1 MAPLPHPHTLITA
14 DVAAYRHFL
23 PLLAPYR
30 ARLIAGLAASACGPL
45 LIAGRIWLLKVL
57 IDTVLRHHRASLV
70 LPVAAAFVAIA
81 IARGL
86 ATFWSQG
93 ATGAVACRVVRDL
106 RVGVFSH
113 LQGLSLRYYH
123 GQRLGDLLTRL
134 SGDIEAVQTLLVS
147 GLSSVVTH
155 GVTIVVF
162 FPLLVLLDPTLVLVA
177 LFVLPALAV
186 TTVIE
191 ARLGRRA
198 QEEIR
203 ESVSHLTS
211 TAEEG
216 LSAIALVKSFARGAH
231 ERARFAQ
238 ASDRAATA
246 RLRAVRIG
254 AILPPVAEVI
264 AAAGTAAVVYVGAR
278 QVLAGHLS
286 LGSLV
291 IFISYLLSLF
301 TPIQGLAK
309 VMSTTQR
316 ALVGANRVTDILDA
330 PDRFVERSGA
340 PPLPKVSGTVAF
352 RHVTFAY
359 TPGRPALLDVSLEI
373 IPGEMVAVIGPSGAG
388 KTTLVSLLL
397 SFYDP
402 DTGQVCLSGHPLH
415 LFDPDSCR
423 QQVAAVLQEPMLFNT
438 TIEDNIRYG
447 RLDATDD
454 DIRHAAGVAQAHHFI
469 TELPD
474 GYQTVVGPRGS
485 ALSGGQ
491 RQRVAIARALV
502 KPAPLLVLDEAT
514 SALDPATEAKVLT
527 SIRTAST
534 DRAIL
539 LIAHRHS
546 TVSYADRVVV
556 LNRGRVIEQGRRAD
570 LLAASGPYANFVR
583 NQRGARHPRTGRSRP
598 PG

>member
-1 MAPLPHPHTLITA
+1 MTTA
-14 DVAAYRHFL
+14 DVATYRRFL

-30 ARLIAGLAASACGPL
+30 SRLIAGLVASACGPL
-45 LIAGRIWLLKVL
+45 LIAARIWLLKVL
-57 IDTVLRHHRASLV
+57 IDTVLRRHRATLV
-70 LPVAAAFVAIA
+70 LPVAAAFIAIA

-86 ATFWSQG
+86 TTFWSQG
-93 ATGAVACRVVRDL
+93 ASGAVACRVVRDL

-134 SGDIEAVQTLLVS
+134 SGDIEAIQTLLVS

-162 FPLLVLLDPTLVLVA
+162 LSLLVFLDPTLVLVA
-177 LFVLPALAV
+177 LCVLPVLTV
-186 TTVIE
+186 ITVIE

-216 LSAIALVKSFARGAH
+216 LSAIALVKSFARGAY
-231 ERARFAQ
+231 EQARFAH
-238 ASDRAATA
+238 ASERAATA

-254 AILPPVAEVI
+254 AVFPPVAEVT
-264 AAAGTAAVVYVGAR
+264 AAAGTAAVVYVGAH

-291 IFISYLLSLF
+291 VFISYLLSLF
-301 TPIQGLAK
+301 TPIQGLSK

-340 PPLPKVSGTVAF
+340 PPLPEGNATVAF
-352 RHVTFAY
+352 RNVTFGY
-359 TPGRPALLDVSLEI
+359 TPDRPVLFDVSLGI
-373 IPGEMVAVIGPSGAG
+373 TPGEMVAVIGPSGAG

-397 SFYDP
+397 SYYDP
-402 DTGQVCLSGHPLH
+402 DTGQVCLGGQAFHR
-415 LFDPDSCR
+415 FDPDSCR

-438 TIEDNIRYG
+438 TVSDNIRYG
-447 RLDATDD
+447 RLDATAG
-454 DIRHAAGVAQAHHFI
+454 DIRHAASVAQAHHFI

-502 KPAPLLVLDEAT
+502 KHAPLLVLDEAT
-514 SALDPATEAKVLT
+514 SALDPATEATVLT
-527 SIRTAST
+527 SIRAAST

-546 TVSYADRVVV
+546 TVSYADRIVV
-556 LNRGRVIEQGRRAD
+556 LNRGRIIEQGRQAD
-570 LLAASGPYANFVR
+570 LLAARGPYANFVR
-583 NQRGARHPRTGRSRP
+583 SQRGARHPRTGHSNP